1 MEETDID
8 PIANAL
14 GIDPISLPVIQ
25 QSRDITPI
33 PPEEKEES
41 NPDQDQDYRLTR
53 STIRDMIVKGSNA
66 IDGISDLAKDLESP
80 RAYEVMATMM
90 KTISDMSKD
99 LLDVHGKTKELK
111 STAKRVDE
119 TNITVDKAVFVGTTT
134 DLLKRLKNDNT

>member
-14 GIDPISLPVIQ
+14 GIDPITLPVIQ
-25 QSRDITPI
+25 PTRNVTPI
-33 PPEEKEES
+33 PPEEQEES
-41 NPDQDQDYRLTR
+41 NPEQDQDYRLTR

-99 LLDVHGKTKELK
+99 LLDVHSKTKELK

-134 DLLKRLKNDNT
+134 DLLKRFKNE